1 MLDSKSGSANRHKIP
16 AMPIHLRT
24 IVFFTIVLVLNFSQS
39 AQAQPS
45 TIEDDYLVV
54 PRIDVDD
61 SEPFSL
67 LFRIEFNG
75 EYLFILDHV
84 ADVDP
89 NANSSGNY
97 DTFTQSLVFYEIELE
112 NGDLYSAT
120 LELVSESPDIVFRLA
135 DANLKFSP
143 SDTADL
149 TLPIRPGVRPRT
161 TSDVPHTQIGVDLVP
176 EVNTELF
183 RRVFSVPGIEQHVS
197 SGSFSGTQ
205 GLWLAE
211 DIPNLH
217 PGIITGQEFGHIHPD
232 GSLHITLD
240 PERAA
245 EAVQARWAIFHP
257 WSDQSGR
264 EGLVMLYTPQS
275 LSELDTV
282 FQLIV
287 DAFNYFTGQNIQA
300 TDYY

>member
-1 MLDSKSGSANRHKIP
+1 MLNQFR
-16 AMPIHLRT
+16 M
-24 IVFFTIVLVLNFSQS
+24 IVYITIVLALSFSQT
-39 AQAQPS
+39 ALAQPS
-45 TIEDDYLVV
+45 TIAGDYLTV

-61 SEPFSL
+61 SLPFSL
-67 LFRIEFNG
+67 LFRIESDG
-75 EYLFILDHV
+75 DDYLFILDHV
-84 ADVDP
+84 ADPEP

-97 DTFTQSLVFYEIELE
+97 DTFTQSLVFYEIQLE

-120 LELVSESPDIVFRLA
+120 LELAAESPDIVFRLA
-135 DANLKFSP
+135 EASLKYSP
-143 SDTADL
+143 SDTSNL

-161 TSDVPHTQIGVDLVP
+161 TSDVPHTQIGVNLVP
-176 EVNTELF
+176 EVNTEMF
-183 RRVFSVPGIEQHVS
+183 RRVFSVPGLEQHVS
-197 SGSFSGTQ
+197 SGSFAGTQ
-205 GLWLAE
+205 GLWIAE
-211 DIPNLH
+211 NIPILY
-217 PGIITGQEFGHIHPD
+217 PALITGQEFGHIHPD

-257 WSDQSGR
+257 WAYQAGR

-275 LSELDTV
+275 MEELDTV